1 MKSTFKL
8 IRRFVKVLLLSF
20 IGLMLLNIALF
31 IFVVSRSESSSGG
44 WKAAELLGNE
54 LTETES
60 GAYTLSEK
68 GREILQQRNAWAILV
83 EDETGDVI
91 WHSDN
96 LPEGVPLH
104 YSAADISY
112 YTRGYIDDYP
122 TTTAARGDD
131 LIFMGHPKD
140 MYWKHMWPAF
150 DYQLI
155 ADSPKIVL
163 LFLAVNLLA
172 ILFIYFVSTS
182 GVLRAVRPIV
192 SGIEDLPEGK

>member
-83 EDETGDVI
+83 EDETGDVV

-96 LPEGVPLH
+96 LPGAFR
-104 YSAADISY
+104 ST
-112 YTRGYIDDYP
+112 TRRRTSP
-122 TTTAARGDD
+122 TTHAGISTITPRRPPPAGTTSFLWAT
-131 LIFMGHPKD
+131 PKTCIGSICGR
-140 MYWKHMWPAF
+140 P
-150 DYQLI
+150 LT
-155 ADSPKIVL
+155 
-163 LFLAVNLLA
+163 
-172 ILFIYFVSTS
+172 TS
-182 GVLRAVRPIV
+182 
-192 SGIEDLPEGK
+192 